1 MSTGPP
7 PGQQVWLVILVA
19 GLGTYLIR
27 ASFLFLFEQVGGV
40 PPRLER
46 ALRYV
51 PAAVLAAL
59 VVPALLAT
67 DGSLTVLG
75 NDRLLAG
82 ALAALVAW
90 RTENI
95 FATIV
100 VGMVAL
106 VVLGQV
112 GGMM

>member
-1 MSTGPP
+1 MSAGPP
-7 PGQQVWLVILVA
+7 PGRFVWLAVVVA
-19 GLGTYLIR
+19 GVGTFLLR
-27 ASFLFLFEQVGGV
+27 ASFLFLFERVGGV

-59 VVPALLAT
+59 VIPALVAP
-67 DGSLTVLG
+67 DGAPTVLG

-90 RTENI
+90 RTESVL
-95 FATIV
+95 ATIS

-106 VVLGQV
+106 VVLGAV
-112 GGMM
+112 GGVV

>member
-1 MSTGPP
+1 
-7 PGQQVWLVILVA
+7 VWLAVVVA
-19 GLGTYLIR
+19 GVGTFLLR
-27 ASFLFLFEQVGGV
+27 ASFLFLFERVGGV

-59 VVPALLAT
+59 VIPALVAP
-67 DGSLTVLG
+67 DGAPTVLG

-90 RTENI
+90 RTESVL
-95 FATIV
+95 ATIS

-106 VVLGQV
+106 VVLGAV
-112 GGMM
+112 GGVV

>member
-1 MSTGPP
+1 MSAGPP
-7 PGQQVWLVILVA
+7 PGRLVWLAIVA
-19 GLGTYLIR
+19 GGVGTFLWR
-27 ASFLFLFEQVGGV
+27 ASFLFLFERVGGV

-59 VVPALLAT
+59 VVPALVAA
-67 DGSLTVLG
+67 DGTPTLLG

-90 RTENI
+90 RTESVL
-95 FATIV
+95 ATMV
-100 VGMVAL
+100 VGMGALVAL
-106 VVLGQV
+106 GAV
-112 GGMM
+112 GPTV